1 LQRKFVVMLHK
12 NKGKMTKEELAYELE
27 GVDYGEETTPE
38 IEKKANESG
47 LVIVFGYSDDNCEF
61 RGAIYDEVGCG
72 DINFTKNGVFVEEDD
87 LEVFEKYG
95 ASLPFNTIKAVWS
108 PEDEPEYSWIY
119 KTDIPHA
126 TFNVY
131 EDGEKFCR
139 GIVFS
144 INDLK

>member
-1 LQRKFVVMLHK
+1 MK
-12 NKGKMTKEELAYELE
+12 NNMTKEELAYKLE
-27 GVDYGEETTPE
+27 GVEYGSEITPY
-38 IEKKANESG
+38 IESSASIND
-47 LVIVFGYSDDNCEF
+47 LVIVYGYSDDYCEF
-61 RGAIYDEVGCG
+61 AGAINEEIPCYEGG
-72 DINFTKNGVFVEEDD
+72 DINFTKRGVFVEEED

-95 ASLPFNTIKAVWS
+95 ESLPFNTVTAVWS
-108 PEDEPEYSWIY
+108 PKDEPEYSWVY

-131 EDGEKFCR
+131 EDGEKYCR